1 MHRSPKGE
9 GNRRRRDLTYEVDM
23 NNTER
28 DAAIDDLIRRVEAL
42 EAAAKE
48 PANEPAEGTDVR
60 NEENSQPGEQ
70 G

>member
-1 MHRSPKGE
+1 MKRS
-9 GNRRRRDLTYEVDM
+9 LSM
-23 NNTER
+23 NNFER